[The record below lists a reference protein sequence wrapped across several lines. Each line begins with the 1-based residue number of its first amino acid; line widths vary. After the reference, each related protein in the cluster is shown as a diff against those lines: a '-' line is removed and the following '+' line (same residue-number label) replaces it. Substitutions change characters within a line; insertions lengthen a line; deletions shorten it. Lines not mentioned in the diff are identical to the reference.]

1 MATDSQIMF
10 AGNILPCVVE
20 RFPEIKK
27 AARKYRRY
35 SIPGRN
41 GDIFFQDDAWENVSQ
56 SYDVYSGSD
65 TYGSQI
71 PWTDLAMYLYKDGYQ
86 ELSDTYDPDH
96 FRKAVFNN
104 QIQVENSWNTH
115 GRATLEFDCRPE
127 RFRYDGLQKISYA
140 NTDNKLGTVEYDD
153 LNEDLQTSG
162 IYLSDWYYILTIP
175 TNSTATIGTFYNDE
189 DVATN
194 SIFAIPAGTEAT
206 SQTATFI
213 ALNGRKTVDYTT
225 TSTSMDVLIPPE
237 FLEGIPEAIINGVG
251 VGTAGTLNNPYMP
264 AHPTLVLKRLTYH
277 AGEIVAAHI
286 NGRGVY
292 INGGPLGGPYYYF
305 VDTENWSITRTY
317 TTSLDSAI
325 VPAPEAKID
334 PGMQLDHGVNQI
346 YTSTQYEMTLV
357 PNWWEL

>member
-71 PWTDLAMYLYKDGYQ
+71 PWTELAMYLYKDGYQ

-104 QIQVENSWNTH
+104 QVQVENSWNTH

-140 NTDNKLGTVEYDD
+140 NTDNKLAKVDYDD
-153 LNEDLQTSG
+153 LNADLQVNIG
-162 IYLSDWYYILTIP
+162 YLADWYWVLTIP
-175 TNSTATIGTFYNDE
+175 ANSTATIGTFYNDE
-189 DVATN
+189 DVATQ
-194 SIFAIPAGTEAT
+194 SVYAIPAGTEST
-206 SQTATFI
+206 SQTATAI
-213 ALNGRKTVDYTT
+213 PLNGQKTVDYTV
-225 TSTSMDVLIPPE
+225 TSSVDILVPPE
-237 FLEGIPEAIINGVG
+237 FVDGLPQTIVNGVG

-264 AHPTLVLKRLTYH
+264 AHPTIVLKRLSTH
-277 AGEIVAAHI
+277 AGEVVAAHI
-286 NGRGVY
+286 NNRG
-292 INGGPLGGPYYYF
+292 IRIAGGVLGSTYYYF
-305 VDTENWSITRTY
+305 IDTENWEITRSYNSITAAR
-317 TTSLDSAI
+317 
-325 VPAPEAKID
+325 VVAPEATMD
-334 PGMQLDHGVNQI
+334 PGLQLDHGMNQI

-357 PNWWEL
+357 PNFWEL